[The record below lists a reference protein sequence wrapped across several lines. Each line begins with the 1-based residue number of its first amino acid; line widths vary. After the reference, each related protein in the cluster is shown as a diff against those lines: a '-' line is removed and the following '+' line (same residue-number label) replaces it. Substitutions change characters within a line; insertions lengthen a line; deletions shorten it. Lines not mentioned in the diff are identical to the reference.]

1 MANEGS
7 KIASQP
13 ASQSADKAMDDV
25 LGAVAKL
32 ITGMETM
39 YERIGALEARF
50 DGGRRVTM
58 ARGGGT
64 HEGSGAEKI
73 SASEF
78 QDGQSFFDK
87 SPDQANGRYSC
98 GSTGSNFGSK
108 DPGTKLERPKFVVKQ
123 TKVKEGVKSE
133 TVQFSDYLEFFD
145 EYEQY
150 MDAWETIPTNFI
162 EGVPQK
168 YPNRERVAVL
178 NIPFKYAQMLSD
190 RLKTIYNRADLQHMS
205 LKEIQAATYWKD
217 LSTTDVRKRIGQ
229 KFEAEVS
236 VKGSL
241 DILRRIEFK
250 SQFGLIDGIAFATY
264 QHDLKKET
272 SRGRVSR
279 RTLEFWRNERFEYDI
294 NKEVKPF
301 SQASPLRPL
310 AIIVESSSESECP
323 FNDDVAPS
331 VQQRQRPP
339 AKAKSAAPVK
349 ASVPAKTGTSVKAA
363 ASSKSFVPAETT
375 TKPLPSRIV
384 SFASRSQLVPTQQP
398 VPYVESTPSDSDDD
412 VFVFDKDADR
422 YAPVAT
428 RTKSHASKAQSHF
441 DDDISESKVAQRPG
455 DCKSSPKL
463 RSITNICAR
472 GSSSASQAKAAFAL
486 FDEVDCRD
494 KDNIWYQAVVVPLKK
509 KGRISMHP
517 GALLWLAGLA

>member
-229 KFEAEVS
+229 KFEA
-236 VKGSL
+236 
-241 DILRRIEFK
+241 
-250 SQFGLIDGIAFATY
+250 
-264 QHDLKKET
+264 
-272 SRGRVSR
+272 
-279 RTLEFWRNERFEYDI
+279 
-294 NKEVKPF
+294 
-301 SQASPLRPL
+301 
-310 AIIVESSSESECP
+310 
-323 FNDDVAPS
+323 
-331 VQQRQRPP
+331 
-339 AKAKSAAPVK
+339 
-349 ASVPAKTGTSVKAA
+349 
-363 ASSKSFVPAETT
+363 
-375 TKPLPSRIV
+375 
-384 SFASRSQLVPTQQP
+384 
-398 VPYVESTPSDSDDD
+398 
-412 VFVFDKDADR
+412 
-422 YAPVAT
+422 
-428 RTKSHASKAQSHF
+428 
-441 DDDISESKVAQRPG
+441 
-455 DCKSSPKL
+455 
-463 RSITNICAR
+463 
-472 GSSSASQAKAAFAL
+472 
-486 FDEVDCRD
+486 
-494 KDNIWYQAVVVPLKK
+494 
-509 KGRISMHP
+509 
-517 GALLWLAGLA
+517 